1 VNQFPAAA
9 LTASA
14 QRCIIDNRVSGDYRE
29 GTLRRADAMCDA
41 LSIRG
46 IQIMKKNAT
55 WLVGI
60 TIFLASLCLSVAA
73 SAQVTLEV
81 MNPRGEIPPPPT
93 IGINQRVPDLGGKK
107 IVLIDNGK
115 FGANNFLDVIAGMLK
130 QKYPT
135 ATIVMYPKPSA
146 QTITDMPKWYPT
158 VKQQG
163 DLFIFGVGD

>member
-1 VNQFPAAA
+1 
-9 LTASA
+9 
-14 QRCIIDNRVSGDYRE
+14 
-29 GTLRRADAMCDA
+29 MCDA

-60 TIFLASLCLSVAA
+60 TFFIASLCMSAAA

-93 IGINQRVPDLGGKK
+93 IGINKRVPDLAGKK

-135 ATIVMYPKPSA
+135 ATIVLYPKPSA